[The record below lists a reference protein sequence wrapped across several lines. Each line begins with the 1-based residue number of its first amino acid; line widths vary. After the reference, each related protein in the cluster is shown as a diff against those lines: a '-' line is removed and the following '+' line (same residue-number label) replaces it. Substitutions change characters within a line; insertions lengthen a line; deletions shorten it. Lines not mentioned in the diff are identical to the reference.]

1 VHISVNSC
9 SIVKIVSNF
18 PLSKSHFFHS
28 KSEFFLQ
35 LVVSD
40 KMVTLFRPGVDDYL
54 FSQKDGLAVID
65 GVLIQVETDRG
76 TYTFRFDTE
85 RPCVTKNGNS

>member
-1 VHISVNSC
+1 MHISVNSC
-9 SIVKIVSNF
+9 SIVKIASDF
-18 PLSKSHFFHS
+18 PLSKSHFFCS

-65 GVLIQVETDRG
+65 GVLIQVDTDRG
-76 TYTFRFDTE
+76 DLYF
-85 RPCVTKNGNS
+85 

>member
-1 VHISVNSC
+1 MHISVNSC
-9 SIVKIVSNF
+9 SIVKIASDL
-18 PLSKSHFFHS
+18 PLSENLFFYS

-35 LVVSD
+35 LVLSG

-54 FSQKDGLAVID
+54 FSQKDGLDVID

-76 TYTFRFDTE
+76 DLYF
-85 RPCVTKNGNS
+85 